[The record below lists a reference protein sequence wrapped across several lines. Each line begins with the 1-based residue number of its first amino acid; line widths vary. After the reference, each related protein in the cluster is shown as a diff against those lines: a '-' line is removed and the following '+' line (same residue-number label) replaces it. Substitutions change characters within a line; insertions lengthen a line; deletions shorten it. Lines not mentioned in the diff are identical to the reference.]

1 MKTLFLALCLTLC
14 GAVCMA
20 QQKDSTKTYK
30 LEVVGDLVDFISQQ
44 GPDTAFV
51 EVIRD
56 GRCIDTADFWT
67 NVWNDRR
74 HSGFDYEVSELGKYT
89 FRIAA
94 PSYKTKYVDFSI
106 EKFHKNE
113 QYRYLPTIYLQKE
126 KQMDEVEVG
135 EVTVTATRLK
145 FYMNGDTLVYDA
157 QAFNMAEGSMLDA
170 LIKKLPGVEMNSSG
184 QISVNGRQVDELQL
198 NGQELIGQ
206 DKELF
211 LQNLP
216 AYMVKNIGVSEQTPK
231 DARGT
236 SRENTAQKEIVMNVK
251 LKREYAKGWIGN
263 MEAGLGASMYDVE
276 KLKAD
281 RFMGR
286 VFMSRFS
293 DNSRL
298 SFFGNA
304 NNLNDRRNPGEQGD
318 WTPLQ
323 QSTGLLESYFIGMSA
338 SKKNTEDTKNYEG
351 TTSFGYSEA
360 TDYSTSNGEN
370 FLDGGNTYSR
380 SVNSR
385 SSYNY
390 EIKSSHNFS
399 YNEYKKPVL
408 GKFKSMYAHASPEV
422 NYRKFCNNS
431 SSASAILDSDVSGQ
445 WGKQWVDSIM
455 SPMAGNLLRHYSIN
469 RTINQGHGEGHDFN
483 ARFFS
488 GINFSPLYND
498 RITFALNTTEYYSN
512 QSTPDF
518 THYKLEF
525 PKGNSAL
532 DQKLNRYNDNFKKN
546 LNANIRGS
554 IHYSLGQKR
563 HHYINYTY
571 GLFYQKA
578 ESNMSLYQL
587 HYLDGYRDFS
597 NPIGSLPSEV
607 ELMSTLDANNSEYSD
622 TKSHTHNNSLG
633 YSYHK
638 TNEKGLNF
646 SIQGSLVHNL
656 ENEDI
661 NFRKSS
667 VDTTLGRRL
676 QYFSPNIFFY
686 SSNYKKGLSLY
697 ASYDM
702 NKNMPNV
709 SYLMDIVDNSNP
721 LYIRRGNSDLDNSTY
736 HNFNIRYDDRYK
748 GRFQF
753 SSRVNGN
760 IQRNAT
766 AMAKVYDRATGVST
780 VTPINVNGNWNINGN
795 AGISIPV
802 DSTQKHVVGYRVS
815 YNYTNSVDYNS
826 TSSTPIRQV
835 VGTNLIGNTL
845 NLDLKFTS
853 DFQLGFK
860 GEINYRNSSSDNE
873 NFQTLNV
880 YDFNY
885 GVSLQYKMP
894 WKIQLSG
901 DLTMYSRRG
910 YSDSYMNT
918 NELVL
923 NARLS
928 RPILK
933 GNFVLSVDAFDL
945 LHNLTNIR
953 YYVNAQ
959 GRSEEVTNVIPSY
972 ALLRLAYKFKGK
984 NKEKKEE

>member
-1 MKTLFLALCLTLC
+1 MKTLFLALCMALC

-56 GRCIDTADFWT
+56 GRCIDTAEFWT
-67 NVWNDRR
+67 QVWDVRR
-74 HSGFDYEVSELGKYT
+74 HSSFDYEVSELGKYT
-89 FRIAA
+89 FRVAV
-94 PSYKTKYVDFSI
+94 PGYKTKYVDFSI

-126 KQMDEVEVG
+126 QQMDEVELD

-216 AYMVKNIGVSEQTPK
+216 AFMVKNIGVSEQTPK

-236 SRENTAQKEIVMNVK
+236 SKEKTAPKEIVMNVK

-263 MEAGLGASMYDVE
+263 MEAGVGASMYDVE
-276 KLKAD
+276 KFKAD

-293 DNSRL
+293 DRGRL

-323 QSTGLLESYFIGMSA
+323 QSTGLLESYFVGMSA
-338 SKKNTEDTKNYEG
+338 SKKNTEDTKNYSG
-351 TTSFGYSEA
+351 TTTFGYSEA
-360 TDYSTSNGEN
+360 TDHTTNNGES
-370 FLDGGNTYSR
+370 FLDGGNTFSR

-385 SSYNY
+385 TSYNY
-390 EIKSSHNFS
+390 EVKSEHQIR
-399 YNEYKKPVL
+399 YQEHKKPVL
-408 GKFKSMYAHASPEV
+408 GIFKSFYTYLMPEFK
-422 NYRKFCNNS
+422 YRKFCNNS
-431 SSASAILDSDVSGQ
+431 SSASAILDSDVREQ

-455 SPMAGNLLRHYSIN
+455 NPMSGDILRHYSIN
-469 RTINQGHGEGHDFN
+469 RTINRSHGEGHDLKAN
-483 ARFFS
+483 
-488 GINFSPLYND
+488 INGGLNFRPRYND
-498 RITFALNTTEYYSN
+498 KLSFSVHTYGYYSN
-512 QSTPDF
+512 QATPDF
-518 THYKLEF
+518 NHYNLEF
-525 PKGNSAL
+525 PKGISDAA
-532 DQKLNRYNDNFKKN
+532 QKLNRYNDNFYKN
-546 LNANIRGS
+546 MNANLGTS
-554 IHYSLGQKR
+554 VYYTLDDDDHHSLTYNYSLAYSK
-563 HHYINYTY
+563 
-571 GLFYQKA
+571 K
-578 ESNMSLYQL
+578 ESNRSLYQL
-587 HYLDGYRDFS
+587 HYLDGFSDFS
-597 NPIGSLPSEV
+597 HPIGYLPSEV
-607 ELMSTLDANNSEYSD
+607 ELMTTLDINNSEYSD
-622 TKSHTHNNSLG
+622 TRNHTHRNSLG
-633 YSYHK
+633 YNYDFW
-638 TNEKGLNF
+638 NDKGLYMSF
-646 SIQGSLVHNL
+646 QASLEHNI

-661 NFRKSS
+661 DYHKSS
-667 VDTTLGRRL
+667 VDTVVDRRL
-676 QYFSPNIFFY
+676 QYLYPGFY
-686 SSNYKKGLSLY
+686 IYGSNYKEGLRFR
-697 ASYDM
+697 ASY
-702 NKNMPNV
+702 NIYKNMPNIG
-709 SYLMDIVDNSNP
+709 YLMDIVDNSNP
-721 LYIRRGNSDLDNSTY
+721 LYIRRGNPNLDNSTY
-736 HNFNIRYDDRYK
+736 HSFRVVYEDRYK

-753 SSRVNGN
+753 SSSLNGN
-760 IQRNAT
+760 VNKNAN
-766 AMAKVYDRATGVST
+766 AMATVYDRATGIST
-780 VTPINVNGNWNINGN
+780 VTPINVNGNWNIDGN
-795 AGISIPV
+795 AGISIPI
-802 DSTQKHVVGYRVS
+802 DSTQKYVIGYRTRYS
-815 YNYTNSVDYNS
+815 YTNSVDYTS
-826 TSSTPIRQV
+826 TTDTPLRQE
-835 VGTNLIGNTL
+835 VGTNVLGNTL
-845 NLDLKFTS
+845 TFDLKFSS

-860 GEINYRNSSSDNE
+860 GSMDYRNSSSENV

-928 RPILK
+928 RPIFK

-959 GRSEEVTNVIPSY
+959 GRSEEITNVIPSY
-972 ALLRLAYKFKGK
+972 ALVRLAYKFKGK
-984 NKEKKEE
+984 NKEKKED

>member
-1 MKTLFLALCLTLC
+1 MKTFILALCLTLC

-56 GRCIDTADFWT
+56 GRCIDTAEFWT

-89 FRIAA
+89 FRVAA
-94 PSYKTKYVDFSI
+94 PGYKTKYVDFNI

-157 QAFNMAEGSMLDA
+157 QAFNMADGSMLDA
-170 LIKKLPGVEMNSSG
+170 LIKKLPGVEMNSDG

-236 SRENTAQKEIVMNVK
+236 SKEKTAQKEIVMNVK

-263 MEAGLGASMYDVE
+263 MEAGVGASMYDVE
-276 KLKAD
+276 KFKAD

-293 DNSRL
+293 DRGRL

-323 QSTGLLESYFIGMSA
+323 QSTGLLESYFVGMSA
-338 SKKNTEDTKNYEG
+338 SKKNTEDTKNYSG
-351 TTSFGYSEA
+351 TTTFGYSEA
-360 TDYSTSNGEN
+360 TDHTTNNGES
-370 FLDGGNTYSR
+370 FLDGGNTFSR

-385 SSYNY
+385 TSYNY
-390 EIKSSHNFS
+390 EVKSEHELR
-399 YNEYKKPVL
+399 YQEYKKPVL
-408 GKFKSMYAHASPEV
+408 GIFKGIYTYLRPQF

-431 SSASAILDSDVSGQ
+431 SNASAILDSDVREQ
-445 WGKQWVDSIM
+445 WGRQWVDSIM
-455 SPMAGNLLRHYSIN
+455 SPMAGDLLRRYSIN
-469 RTINQGHGEGHDFN
+469 RTINRSHGEGHDLN
-483 ARFFS
+483 TRCY
-488 GINFSPLYND
+488 GDVNFGPRYND
-498 RITFALNTTEYYSN
+498 KLSFSLRGSGEYSN
-512 QSTPDF
+512 QATPDF
-518 THYKLEF
+518 SHYNLEF
-525 PKGNSAL
+525 SNGNSNA
-532 DQKLNRYNDNFKKN
+532 DQKLNRYNNNIYKN
-546 LNANIRGS
+546 LKTHIGGGVY
-554 IHYSLGQKR
+554 YSLDEDDKHTISYR
-563 HHYINYTY
+563 YNLYNYKT
-571 GLFYQKA
+571 
-578 ESNMSLYQL
+578 ESNRSLYQL
-587 HYLDGYRDFS
+587 HYLDGFSDFS
-597 NPIGSLPSEV
+597 HPIGYLPSEV
-607 ELMSTLDANNSEYSD
+607 ELLSTLDKNNSEYSD
-622 TKSHTHNNSLG
+622 TKTHNHQNSLSYG
-633 YSYHK
+633 YFNSFKNGMYISF
-638 TNEKGLNF
+638 N
-646 SIQGSLVHNL
+646 SSLEHHL
-656 ENEDI
+656 QNEDI
-661 NFRKSS
+661 EYRKAS
-667 VDTTLGRRL
+667 VDTAIDRRL
-676 QYFSPNIFFY
+676 QYFTPGITIY
-686 SSNYKKGLSLY
+686 GSNHKRGLHIY
-697 ASYDM
+697 ASY
-702 NKNMPNV
+702 NISKSMPNV

-721 LYIRRGNSDLDNSTY
+721 LYIRRGNPNLDNSTY
-736 HNFNIRYDDRYK
+736 HYYSAMYEDRYK

-753 SSRVNGN
+753 SSSISGNVNK
-760 IQRNAT
+760 NAT
-766 AMAKVYDRATGVST
+766 VMATVYDRATGIST
-780 VTPINVNGNWNINGN
+780 VTPINVNGNWNIDGN
-795 AGISIPV
+795 AGISIPI
-802 DSTQKHVVGYRVS
+802 DSTQKYVIGYRTRYS
-815 YNYTNSVDYNS
+815 YTNSVDYTS
-826 TSSTPIRQV
+826 TTDTPLRQE
-835 VGTNLIGNTL
+835 VGTNVLGNTL
-845 NLDLKFTS
+845 TFDLKFSS
-853 DFQLGFK
+853 DFQIGLK
-860 GEINYRNSSSDNE
+860 AALDYRNSSSENA
-873 NFQTLNV
+873 NFQTINV

-885 GVSLQYKMP
+885 GISLQYRMP
-894 WKIQLSG
+894 WKIQFSS

-923 NARLS
+923 NTRLS
-928 RPILK
+928 RPICK

-945 LHNLTNIR
+945 LHNLTNVR

-984 NKEKKEE
+984 NKEKKE

>member
-1 MKTLFLALCLTLC
+1 MKTLILALCMALC
-14 GAVCMA
+14 SAVCMA

-30 LEVVGDLVDFISQQ
+30 LAVVGDLVDFISQQ

-56 GRCIDTADFWT
+56 GRCIDTADFWS

-74 HSGFDYEVSELGKYT
+74 HSRFDYEVSELGKYT
-89 FRIAA
+89 FRIAV
-94 PSYKTKYVDFSI
+94 PGFKTKYVDFNI

-157 QAFNMAEGSMLDA
+157 QAFNMADGSMLDA

-184 QISVNGRQVDELQL
+184 QISVNGRQVNELQL

-236 SRENTAQKEIVMNVK
+236 SKEKTAPKEIVMNVK

-263 MEAGLGASMYDVE
+263 MEAGVGASMYDVE
-276 KLKAD
+276 KFKAD

-293 DNSRL
+293 DNGRL

-323 QSTGLLESYFIGMSA
+323 QSTGLLESYFVGMSA
-338 SKKNTEDTKNYEG
+338 SKKNTEDTRNYRG

-360 TDYSTSNGEN
+360 NDHTTNNGES
-370 FLDGGNTYSR
+370 FLNGGNTYSR

-385 SSYNY
+385 TSYNY
-390 EIKSSHNFS
+390 EIKSDHEFS
-399 YNEYKKPVL
+399 YQEYKKPVL
-408 GKFKSMYAHASPEV
+408 GIFKSLYAYAYPTV

-431 SSASAILDSDVSGQ
+431 SSASAILDSDVREQ

-455 SPMAGNLLRHYSIN
+455 SPMAGDLLRRYSIN
-469 RTINQGHGEGHDFN
+469 RTINRSHGEGHDLNANFN
-483 ARFFS
+483 
-488 GINFSPLYND
+488 GGLNFSPRYND
-498 RITFALNTTEYYSN
+498 KLSFNIYNYEYFSN
-512 QSTPDF
+512 QATPDF
-518 THYKLEF
+518 NHYNLEF
-525 PKGNSAL
+525 PMGNSDAA
-532 DQKLNRYNDNFKKN
+532 QKLNRYNDNFYKN
-546 LNANIRGS
+546 LNSNLGTGV
-554 IHYSLGQKR
+554 HYSLDDDDHHSLSYSYSLAYSKR
-563 HHYINYTY
+563 
-571 GLFYQKA
+571 
-578 ESNMSLYQL
+578 ESNRSLYQL
-587 HYLDGYRDFS
+587 HYLDGFSDFS
-597 NPIGSLPSEV
+597 NPIGYLPSEV
-607 ELMSTLDANNSEYSD
+607 ELMTTLDKNNSEYSD
-622 TKSHTHNNSLG
+622 TRSHTHQNSLG
-633 YSYHK
+633 YTYSFW
-638 TNEKGLNF
+638 NENNLHLSF
-646 SIQGSLVHNL
+646 QGSLEHNL
-656 ENEDI
+656 QNEDI
-661 NFRKSS
+661 DYRKSS
-667 VDTTLGRRL
+667 VDTAISRRL
-676 QYFSPNIFFY
+676 QYLHPSVFIY
-686 SSNYKKGLSLY
+686 GSNYKKGFRFR
-697 ASYDM
+697 ASY
-702 NKNMPNV
+702 NIFKNMPSV
-709 SYLMDIVDNSNP
+709 GYLMDIEDNSNP
-721 LYIRRGNSDLDNSTY
+721 LYIRRGNPNLDNSTY
-736 HNFNIRYDDRYK
+736 HNYRIEYEDRYK

-753 SSRVNGN
+753 SSSLRGNVN
-760 IQRNAT
+760 RNAT
-766 AMAKVYDRATGVST
+766 AMATVYDRATGIST
-780 VTPINVNGNWNINGN
+780 VTPINVNGNWNIEAN
-795 AGISIPV
+795 AGISIPI
-802 DSTQKHVVGYRVS
+802 DSTQKYVVGYNAR
-815 YNYTNSVDYNS
+815 YNYTNSVDYTS
-826 TSSTPIRQV
+826 TTDTPLRQE
-835 VGTNLIGNTL
+835 VGTNVLGNTL
-845 NLDLKFTS
+845 TFDLKFSS
-853 DFQLGFK
+853 DFQIGLK
-860 GEINYRNSSSDNE
+860 AALDYRNSSSENV
-873 NFQTLNV
+873 NFQTINV

-885 GVSLQYKMP
+885 GISLQYRMP
-894 WKIQLSG
+894 WKIQFAS

-923 NARLS
+923 NTRLS
-928 RPILK
+928 RPICH

-945 LHNLTNIR
+945 LHNLTNVR

-959 GRSEEVTNVIPSY
+959 GRSEEITNVIPSY

-984 NKEKKEE
+984 NKEKKE